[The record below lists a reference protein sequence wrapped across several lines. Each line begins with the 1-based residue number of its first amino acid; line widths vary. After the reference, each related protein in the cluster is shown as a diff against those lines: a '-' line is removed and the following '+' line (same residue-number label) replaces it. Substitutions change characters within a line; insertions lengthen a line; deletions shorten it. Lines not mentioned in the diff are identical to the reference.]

1 MLDLISAIAAV
12 LIPSAAAADIPGGP
26 TTTASLVLNAAAVS
40 SDLSSVGDSDWFRVS
55 LDAGKLYAV
64 GMFGYDGGAMLRLRD
79 SNGRIIASSE
89 LSFDGAYAMT
99 DLGNFKVTRSGSY
112 FLDVTALDFGQFRTR
127 TDYDLWLE
135 IDESTGFAD
144 AKRIVVGT
152 RYNGKFNADL
162 DLDCFVVALAAGRKY
177 KFTGPLSDGMRY
189 PGFDIYDRNRVGVA
203 ELDPTET
210 FLTVD
215 AVYSGDYYACG
226 DDAWSDYSI
235 LLEEMR
241 TGGGGAT
248 PGNDVITGTPG
259 PDSIDAL
266 AGNDTVRGLGGDDNL
281 GGGPGND
288 TLYDYGRDA
297 GVMQGEAGDDVIHDG
312 LGADPLQVVDGG
324 DGQDQV
330 LLYTDFTVQNRP
342 RLQVD
347 MGLGQAQLQL
357 PTPVTFRLAGAED
370 LQVYGFGVTYY
381 GTPGNDRIGSDG
393 TGAMHAEGRA
403 GDDYLIG
410 TYLDDFLDGGPGIDT
425 ALPGRGTD
433 TCLSIESIP
442 AGSCG

>member
-1 MLDLISAIAAV
+1 MVLRARVMAAASALAATALMGLPSEASAAYTCFGKTATIVGSNSGTTIKGTPKSDVIVARGGNDTIFGYGGDDLICGGDG
-12 LIPSAAAADIPGGP
+12 ADVI
-26 TTTASLVLNAAAVS
+26 
-40 SDLSSVGDSDWFRVS
+40 
-55 LDAGKLYAV
+55 
-64 GMFGYDGGAMLRLRD
+64 DGGAGND
-79 SNGRIIASSE
+79 RIEGGPGWLTTDAS
-89 LSFDGAYAMT
+89 GA
-99 DLGNFKVTRSGSY
+99 KVVRNDTLIGGPG
-112 FLDVTALDFGQFRTR
+112 DDFF
-127 TDYDLWLE
+127 
-135 IDESTGFAD
+135 S
-144 AKRIVVGT
+144 
-152 RYNGKFNADL
+152 
-162 DLDCFVVALAAGRKY
+162 
-177 KFTGPLSDGMRY
+177 
-189 PGFDIYDRNRVGVA
+189 PGFDGRAKPADVGDRISFATATGPVRIDSA
-203 ELDPTET
+203 TQQAT
-210 FLTVD
+210 
-215 AVYSGDYYACG
+215 GD
-226 DDAWSDYSI
+226 
-235 LLEEMR
+235 
-241 TGGGGAT
+241 
-248 PGNDVITGTPG
+248 GNDSWIGMRAAILGSPYDDTFIGSDQRDVFNGMAGSDVING
-259 PDSIDAL
+259 A
-266 AGNDTVRGLGGDDNL
+266 GGDDTLRDDDPDAERQQPDTLHGGEGNDQL
-281 GGGPGND
+281 FTWGGFDTLSGGPGND

-297 GVMQGEAGDDVIHDG
+297 GVMQGEAGDDVIYDG